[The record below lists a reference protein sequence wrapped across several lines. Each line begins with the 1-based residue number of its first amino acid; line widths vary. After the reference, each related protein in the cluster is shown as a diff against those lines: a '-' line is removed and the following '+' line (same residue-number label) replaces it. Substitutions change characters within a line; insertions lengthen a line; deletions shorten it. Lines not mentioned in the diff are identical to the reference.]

1 MRPDAI
7 FRLMDKRKRWVLAA
21 VVLGSAIVFLDSTV
35 VNVALPQIAIDLPS
49 RFFGKLEGPTFVYGG
64 YLLTLSALLILA
76 GALSDFFG
84 RRKMFTIGLAGF
96 GATSLLCGLAPNME
110 LLILFRLFQG
120 AAGAI
125 LVPGSL
131 SIITAGFHGE
141 EQGRAFGIW
150 AGGSAAAT
158 ILGPF
163 VGGLLV
169 ETISWRTAF
178 FINIPLVIIAY
189 YATVK
194 YVEESRDEDSS
205 GRFDWIGAAVVAVAV
220 GGLAFGA
227 IRGQQKEWH
236 DTGAFIALGLGLAAA
251 VFFPFLMA
259 RSSHPLVPLELFKS
273 RNFTITNISTLV
285 IYGALYG
292 SFYYLPAFTE
302 GTLGYNATAAG
313 LSSVP
318 GGIFLAVLSSRF
330 GKLSARYGPRW
341 FMAAGPAVMALGLL
355 WFARI
360 PFTSPSWKIDLV
372 RPGTLIPPSAYL
384 VDILPGLIIFGIGLA
399 VMVAP
404 LTTALMTSVPPQKSG
419 VGSAINN
426 AISRVGPQ
434 FAGALIFVAITASFY
449 GGLAKDNLKV
459 DTSSPKFRRAVAP
472 LIKPPPGLDPAL
484 KIAVKKSSTG
494 SFHLS
499 MEIAAAL
506 LLVGAGVNALG
517 IKNSDAMPSGKPS
530 DPNGDEAVAAAA

>member
-1 MRPDAI
+1 
-7 FRLMDKRKRWVLAA
+7 MDKPKRWILVA
-21 VVLGSAIVFLDSTV
+21 VVFGSAIVFLDSTV
-35 VNVALPQIAIDLPS
+35 VNVALPKIAIDLPS

-84 RRKMFTIGLAGF
+84 RRKMFLIGLTGF

-110 LLILFRLFQG
+110 LLIAFRLLQG
-120 AAGAI
+120 AAGAF

-131 SIITAGFHGE
+131 AIITAGFKGE

-178 FINIPLVIIAY
+178 LINIPLVIIAY
-189 YATVK
+189 YATAK
-194 YVEESRDEDSS
+194 YVEESRDEEAS
-205 GRFDWIGAAVVAVAV
+205 GKFDWSGAVVVAVAI

-227 IRGQQKEWH
+227 IRGQQSQWH
-236 DTGAFIALGLGLAAA
+236 DVGAFVALGLGLAAT
-251 VFFPFLMA
+251 VLFPFLMA
-259 RSSHPLVPLELFKS
+259 RSANPLVPLELFKS
-273 RNFTITNISTLV
+273 RNFTVTNISTLV

-313 LSSVP
+313 LSSLP
-318 GGIFLAVLSSRF
+318 SGIFLVVLSSRF

-341 FMAAGPAVMALGLL
+341 FMAAGPAIMAAGLL

-360 PFTSPSWKIDLV
+360 PSTSTIWIIDIVKPSTLV
-372 RPGTLIPPSAYL
+372 PPGAYL

-399 VMVAP
+399 IMVAP
-404 LTTALMTSVPPQKSG
+404 LTTALMTSVAPQKSG
-419 VGSAINN
+419 VASAINN

-434 FAGALIFVAITASFY
+434 LAGALIFVAITASFY
-449 GGLAKDNLKV
+449 GGLAKHDLGVN
-459 DTSSPKFRRAVAP
+459 TSSTKFRIAVAP
-472 LIKPPPGLDPAL
+472 LIKPPSGLGPDL
-484 KIAVKKSSTG
+484 KIAVRESSTR

-499 MEIAAAL
+499 MTIAAGL
-506 LLVGAGVNALG
+506 LLIGAAVNAVG
-517 IKNSDAMPSGKPS
+517 IRNSDAMPPTETAG
-530 DPNGDEAVAAAA
+530 PNDDEPAAAAAAA